1 MTYLLDSNIWLE
13 VIFDQGRSEEV
24 RQLLEA
30 VPMAQLAITEF
41 SIYSVG
47 IALARNGLEEA
58 FVQFVADT
66 LEGTALN
73 LIRLDTEEL
82 KKIMN
87 VRKRFNLDFDDA
99 YQYVAAE
106 KHNLT
111 LVSFDADFD
120 RTERGRKTPADV
132 LKGLQESP

>member
-13 VIFDQGRSEEV
+13 VIFEQGRAEEV

-47 IALARNGLEEA
+47 IALARNGLEET
-58 FVQFVADT
+58 FVRFVADT

-73 LIRLDTEEL
+73 RIRLDTEEL

-132 LKGLQESP
+132 LKQEPERR